1 MNAFPLPKLLSAS
14 PRQQGRQSAAQMRSA
29 PRQPLTVVTKPASLP
44 SNPAHLLG
52 YDAAAAVMW
61 AHYKDKKEL
70 FITDIRLY
78 REGIIATLMAG
89 VPPDAAFE
97 PYLRPVEGAGAG
109 VQSAARARARA
120 D

>member
-14 PRQQGRQSAAQMRSA
+14 PRQQGRQSAAQTRSA
-29 PRQPLTVVTKPASLP
+29 PRQPLAVVAKPASQP
-44 SNPAHLLG
+44 GNPAHLLG
-52 YDAAAAVMW
+52 YDSAAELMW
-61 AHYKDKKEL
+61 AYYKDRKSL

-97 PYLRPVEGAGAG
+97 PYLRPTEALPA
-109 VQSAARARARA
+109 SSPRRREA
-120 D
+120 